1 MSVKPIPE
9 GQHSL
14 TVYMGVSPAAEAIE
28 FYKKAFGATEMFRLE
43 GPGGTVGHAELQI
56 GDSRM
61 MLSEPCDQGGFNSPE
76 PGAKTPFAMHLYV
89 PDVDEQF
96 KRAVAAGA
104 TVVTEVEDMFYGDR
118 SGSVRDPF
126 GHLWFIGTHKEDL
139 TPDEIRERA
148 MKMFSQPAP

>member
-1 MSVKPIPE
+1 MSVKPIPD

-28 FYKKAFGATEMFRLE
+28 FYKKAFGAEEMFRLDSPE
-43 GPGGTVGHAELQI
+43 GRVGHAELQI

-61 MLSEPCDQGGFNSPE
+61 MLSEPCDQGGFDSPT
-76 PGAKTPFAMHLYV
+76 PGGKTSFAMHLYV

-96 KRAVAAGA
+96 KRAVDAGA
-104 TVVTEVEDMFYGDR
+104 TVVTEVQDMFYGDR

-139 TPDEIRERA
+139 TPDQIRERA
-148 MKMFSQPAP
+148 MKMFSQPAS

>member
-14 TVYMGVSPAAEAIE
+14 TVYMGVSPAADAIE
-28 FYKKAFGATEMFRLE
+28 FYKKAFGAREMFRLDA
-43 GPGGTVGHAELQI
+43 PGGRVGHAELQI

-61 MLSEPCDQGGFNSPE
+61 MLSEPCDQGGFVSPQ
-76 PGAKTPFAMHLYV
+76 PGSKTAFAMHLYV

-104 TVVTEVEDMFYGDR
+104 SVVTEVQDMFYGDR

-139 TPDEIRERA
+139 SPDEIRERA
-148 MKMFSQPAP
+148 MKMFGQPAS

>member
-28 FYKKAFGATEMFRLE
+28 FYKKAFGAHEMFRLDA
-43 GPGGTVGHAELQI
+43 PGGRVGHAELQI

-61 MLSEPCDQGGFNSPE
+61 MLSEPCEQGGFASPE
-76 PGAKTPFAMHLYV
+76 PGSKTSFAMHLYV

-96 KRAVAAGA
+96 KRAVEAGA
-104 TVVTEVEDMFYGDR
+104 TVVSEVQDMFYGDR

-139 TPDEIRERA
+139 TPEQIRERA
-148 MKMFSQPAP
+148 MKMFGQPAS

>member
-1 MSVKPIPE
+1 MSARPIPE

-28 FYKKAFGATEMFRLE
+28 FYKKAFGAQEMFRLDA
-43 GPGGTVGHAELQI
+43 PGGRVGHAELQI
-56 GDSRM
+56 GDSRL
-61 MLSEPCDQGGFNSPE
+61 MLSEPCDQGGFVSPQ
-76 PGAKTPFAMHLYV
+76 PGIKTSFAMHLYV

-104 TVVTEVEDMFYGDR
+104 SVVTEVQDMFYGDR

-139 TPDEIRERA
+139 SPDEIRERA
-148 MKMFSQPAP
+148 MKMFGQPAS

>member
-28 FYKKAFGATEMFRLE
+28 FYKKAFGAKEMFRLDA
-43 GPGGTVGHAELQI
+43 PGGRVGHAELQI

-61 MLSEPCDQGGFNSPE
+61 MLSEPCDQGGFASPE
-76 PGAKTPFAMHLYV
+76 HGSKTSFAMHLYV

-96 KRAVAAGA
+96 KRAVDAGA
-104 TVVTEVEDMFYGDR
+104 EVVTQVQDMFYGDR

-139 TPDEIRERA
+139 TPEEIRERA
-148 MKMFSQPAP
+148 EAMFTPPSA

>member
-1 MSVKPIPE
+1 MSAKPIPD

-28 FYKKAFGATEMFRLE
+28 FYKKAFGAQEMFRLDA
-43 GPGGTVGHAELQI
+43 PGGRVGHAELQI

-61 MLSEPCDQGGFNSPE
+61 MLSEPCDHGGFASPKAGGKNSF
-76 PGAKTPFAMHLYV
+76 GMHLYV

-96 KRAVAAGA
+96 KRAVDAGA
-104 TVVTEVEDMFYGDR
+104 TVVSEVQDMFYGDR

-139 TPDEIRERA
+139 TADEIRERA
-148 MKMFSQPAP
+148 MKMFGQAES

>member
-28 FYKKAFGATEMFRLE
+28 FYKKAFGAQEMFRLDA
-43 GPGGTVGHAELQI
+43 PGGRVGHAELQI
-56 GDSRM
+56 GDSRL
-61 MLSEPCDQGGFNSPE
+61 MLAEPCDQGGFVSPP
-76 PGAKTPFAMHLYV
+76 PGSKTSFAMHLYV

-96 KRAVAAGA
+96 KRAVEAGA
-104 TVVTEVEDMFYGDR
+104 SVVTEVQDMFYGDR

-126 GHLWFIGTHKEDL
+126 GHLWFIGTHTEDL
-139 TPDEIRERA
+139 SPDEIRERA
-148 MKMFSQPAP
+148 MEMFGQPAS